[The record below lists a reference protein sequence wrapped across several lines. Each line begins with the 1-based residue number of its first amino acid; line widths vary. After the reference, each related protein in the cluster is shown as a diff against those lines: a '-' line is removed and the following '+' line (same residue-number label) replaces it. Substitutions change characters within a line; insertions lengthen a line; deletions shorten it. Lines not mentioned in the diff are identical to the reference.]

1 MRCSTATAGPG
12 GHVRDRQQEKNAD
25 SNNRAENLPLVGT
38 GITWN
43 SMRQEIDEIW
53 IHDRL

>member
-1 MRCSTATAGPG
+1 MRCSTTTAGPG

-25 SNNRAENLPLVGT
+25 SNNRAENLPLVDT

-43 SMRQEIDEIW
+43 SMRQEIDEIRV
-53 IHDRL
+53 HDRL